1 MNERVEWRVTRRKT
15 RAKSEKTTAAT
26 FDARTLSH
34 GMFGL
39 VHGVI
44 VFGKSMT
51 MANSIKIPSKINQK

>member
-1 MNERVEWRVTRRKT
+1 VEGDTAQNSGEERENDSRDI
-15 RAKSEKTTAAT
+15 
-26 FDARTLSH
+26 DARTLSH